1 MIIYNVY
8 NRYSNDDGSS
18 YNDNIC
24 SNIYVVIVSMR
35 VIIYICVCVCGCC
48 DNSYID
54 NDYDIAINDNDG
66 KVIIINLI
74 MKM

>member
-8 NRYSNDDGSS
+8 NRYSDDDGST
-18 YNDNIC
+18 YNNNVC
-24 SNIYVVIVSMR
+24 SNIYVVMVSMR
-35 VIIYICVCVCGCC
+35 VIIYIY

-54 NDYDIAINDNDG
+54 NDYDIAINDSG
-66 KVIIINLI
+66 CKVIIINLI